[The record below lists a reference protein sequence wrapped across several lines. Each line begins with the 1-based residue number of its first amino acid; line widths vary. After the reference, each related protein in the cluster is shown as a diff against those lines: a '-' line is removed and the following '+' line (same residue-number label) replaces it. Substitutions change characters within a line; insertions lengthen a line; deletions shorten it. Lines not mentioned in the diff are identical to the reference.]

1 MFDVD
6 PVAARAARNGI
17 ADEVA
22 DTADLVVG
30 AHFPG
35 LRFGRVVTVSGNR
48 SFRAL

>member
-1 MFDVD
+1 V
-6 PVAARAARNGI
+6 RNAL

-35 LRFGRVVTVSGNR
+35 LRFGRVVTVSGTR
-48 SFRAL
+48 AFRAI